1 MCIRIVSGDSWPVRA
16 RDEEERAA
24 NEATFREANERIRE
38 AQRELQPP
46 VDRVPFLCECEEPSC
61 HEPILLTAEEYEA
74 VRDEATW
81 FVIVSGHPTD
91 GEIMSERD
99 GHSVVRKTGRGGAV
113 AAESDPRKDEA

>member
-1 MCIRIVSGDSWPVRA
+1 VSA

-46 VDRVPFLCECEEPSC
+46 LERVPYLCECEEPSC
-61 HEPILLTAEEYEA
+61 HEPIMLTAEEYEA
-74 VRDEATW
+74 VRGEATW

-91 GEIMSERD
+91 GEVVSERD

-113 AAESDPRKDEA
+113 AVQTDPRKDDA